1 MQDYLKIKGFPKV
14 KKVKLFRV
22 VASNGDTEYLATND
36 MSQFSTDDVKD
47 LCANRWKIEEFHREL
62 KQLTGVSKCQC
73 RKARI
78 QRNHIGCAILV
89 WLRLKDLANQ
99 MNLTIYQLKKGLL
112 LDYLSRELQTPTLK
126 MTKVKFWLLYF
137 KFLGLRSVGFKAVSS
152 PKGLAFSLK
161 PNATY
166 SVHT

>member
-1 MQDYLKIKGFPKV
+1 
-14 KKVKLFRV
+14 VKLFRV
-22 VASNGDTEYLATND
+22 VASNGDTEYVATND
-36 MSQFSTDDVKD
+36 MSYFSTDDVKD

-62 KQLTGVSKCQC
+62 KQLTGVSKYQC

-99 MNLTIYQLKKGLL
+99 MDLTIYQLKQGLL

-126 MTKVKFWLLYF
+126 MTLV
-137 KFLGLRSVGFKAVSS
+137 
-152 PKGLAFSLK
+152 
-161 PNATY
+161 
-166 SVHT
+166 